1 MLPINRY
8 TIGSTLPLVA
18 QHWIVLLKYNYKL
31 LYIVL
36 ETILEMWW
44 EWTAFSVLEIVHEYH
59 WTGGVAILSMLFAHW
74 CYFGGGFLA
83 LFVTK
88 AKGDRRDYTLGG
100 RLETVGNDINRFS
113 TMAYKRQTTMVG
125 GSAGANRPL
134 TTEKSMKMALMD
146 ISDEEEDDDGGGDS
160 GRSDIEQLVSKPAN

>member
-1 MLPINRY
+1 
-8 TIGSTLPLVA
+8 
-18 QHWIVLLKYNYKL
+18 VLLKYNYKL

>member
-1 MLPINRY
+1 MITR
-8 TIGSTLPLVA
+8 IF
-18 QHWIVLLKYNYKL
+18 QLKYNYKL

-44 EWTAFSVLEIVHEYH
+44 EWTAFSVIEIVHEYH

-88 AKGDRRDYTLGG
+88 VEEDKRDDNELFGG
-100 RLETVGNDINRFS
+100 RLERVGNDRFS
-113 TMAYKRQTTMVG
+113 TMAYNRQTTMIG
-125 GSAGANRPL
+125 GSAGA
-134 TTEKSMKMALMD
+134 D
-146 ISDEEEDDDGGGDS
+146 DEEDDDGGG
-160 GRSDIEQLVSKPAN
+160 GMAGQI